1 MKSRIDSF
9 RAAFSGIRQATLIG
23 PNFQIEL
30 VCAVVAILLGYWLEI
45 TPVEWA
51 VLFLTIGFVLAAEVF
66 NTAIEQLSNKITLED
81 DLKIKLAKDLA
92 GGAVLIASIV
102 AIGVA
107 IFLFGP
113 RIYSWINAM

>member
-9 RAAFSGIRQATLIG
+9 RAAFQGIKQATLIG

-30 VCAVVAILLGYWLEI
+30 VCAIVAILQGYWLEI
-45 TPVEWA
+45 SPVEWA

-66 NTAIEQLSNKITLED
+66 NTAIEQLANKITLED

-92 GGAVLIASIV
+92 GGAVLIASLI

-113 RIYSWINAM
+113 RLYYLFFA

>member
-9 RAAFSGIRQATLIG
+9 RAALSGIKQATLIG

-81 DLKIKLAKDLA
+81 DLKIKLAKDMA
-92 GGAVLIASIV
+92 GGAVLIASIIAV
-102 AIGVA
+102 GVGLL
-107 IFLFGP
+107 LFGP
-113 RIYSWINAM
+113 RLYYLFFA